1 MKLDACWSRIGD
13 WGDRTCPELPIVV
26 TCRECP
32 VHAAAAVDILDR
44 PAPPS
49 PAPPPPLPPAPP
61 SQEVTLLFRLGS
73 EWYGL
78 EPGEIAEIGERA
90 AIHSLPHYRGGLVL
104 GLTNVRGEL
113 VVCVSLANALQVAP
127 EPAPA
132 RRATPPR
139 LLVLGRG
146 ARRLAVPV
154 DEVFGLHRFDPGS
167 LAEAPVLTAESGR
180 THVRAL
186 LRWDTRTVGLL
197 DVGTLLPALE
207 RSLGG

>member
-13 WGDRTCPELPIVV
+13 WGDRSCPELPGVV

-49 PAPPPPLPPAPP
+49 PAPPAPLPPAPTR
-61 SQEVTLLFRLGS
+61 QEVALLFRLGG

-78 EPGEIAEIGERA
+78 EPEEVAEIGERA
-90 AIHSLPHYRGGLVL
+90 AIHSLPHKRGGAVL
-104 GLTNVRGEL
+104 GLVNVRGEL
-113 VVCVSLANALQVAP
+113 VVCVSLGHALQVPA
-127 EPAPA
+127 EAAPA

-146 ARRLAVPV
+146 ARRLATPV
-154 DEVFGLHRFDPGS
+154 DEVFGLHRFDPS
-167 LAEAPVLTAESGR
+167 ALAEAPVLAAEAGR

-186 LRWDTRTVGLL
+186 LRWDQRTVGLL
-197 DVGTLLPALE
+197 NAVTLLPALE
-207 RSLGG
+207 KSLG